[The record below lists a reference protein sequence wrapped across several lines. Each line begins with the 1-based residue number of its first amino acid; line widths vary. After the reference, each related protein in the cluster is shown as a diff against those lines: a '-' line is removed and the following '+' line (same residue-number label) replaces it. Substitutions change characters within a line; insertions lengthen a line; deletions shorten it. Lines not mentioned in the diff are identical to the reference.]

1 MDQPLQPPLTR
12 RLGRSHL
19 VGADCA
25 LAVLLA
31 LPFLPVLAR
40 DGRPVDGVLLALA
53 VAGTAVRRLLPLPA
67 LALTAGAASVGV
79 FDRAASFSILAMV
92 LAGYVVAVE
101 RPTRVS
107 AGALAVTVTLLSLV
121 GLFGHHRQVHYQLG
135 PGYLVEAVVATGTAW
150 VLGWSVRRGRAYSE
164 GLRRQAEYRAETEA
178 DLARRTLVE
187 ERLRIARELHDVVAH
202 SMSVIAV
209 QAGVG
214 HHVSAT
220 RPAEAAKALA
230 VIETTSRAALG
241 EMRLLL
247 GVLREGDPAE
257 LLPGGLADLP
267 ELLAQ
272 IERTGVRVRLS
283 VTGTV
288 RRLPPG
294 VDRAAYRILQEALTN
309 VVRHARTDRAEAAIG
324 YREGGITLTVTDA
337 GAGARGEPPAP
348 GHGLIGIAERAALY
362 GGEAVSGPVRPH
374 GFRVAVTLRD
384 GAAPGGAPA
393 TGAADA
399 PEAAR

>member
-1 MDQPLQPPLTR
+1 MDQPLHPPLTR
-12 RLGRSHL
+12 RLRRSHL
-19 VGADCA
+19 VGADCV

-31 LPFLPVLAR
+31 VPFLPVAAR
-40 DGRPVDGVLLALA
+40 DGRPVDAVLLALA
-53 VAGTAVRRLLPLPA
+53 VVGTAARRLLPLTA
-67 LALTAGAASVGV
+67 LALTAVATSVGV
-79 FDRAASFSILAMV
+79 SDRAASFSILAMV

-101 RPTRVS
+101 LPTRVS
-107 AGALAVTVTLLSLV
+107 ARALAATVALLGLV
-121 GLFGHHRQVHYQLG
+121 GVFGHPRQIHYQLG
-135 PGYLVEAVVATGTAW
+135 PGYLVEAVVAAGTVWA
-150 VLGWSVRRGRAYSE
+150 LGWSVGRGRAYSE
-164 GLRRQAEYRAETEA
+164 GLRRQAEYRAEAEA
-178 DLARRTLVE
+178 DLARRALVE

-214 HHVSAT
+214 HHVYAT
-220 RPAEAAKALA
+220 RPEEAAKALA

-247 GVLREGDPAE
+247 GVLRDGNPAE

-324 YREGGITLTVTDA
+324 YREDEVTLTVTDA
-337 GAGARGEPPAP
+337 GSGSPGEPPAP
-348 GHGLIGIAERAALY
+348 GNGLIGIAERAVLY
-362 GGEAVSGPVRPH
+362 GGEAVSGPLQPH
-374 GFRVAVTLRD
+374 GFRVAVTLGT
-384 GAAPGGAPA
+384 GAARSGAPA
-393 TGAADA
+393 NEAAGV